1 MSNGPLS
8 VGFLTWC
15 GAEAFVG
22 WRSSSRLQ
30 PCTPLLHLPLML
42 MLLSILQ
49 PLPLQLL
56 ISLTVVLRSR
66 LAVRG
71 LRGGD
76 VHLHTHLRRLG
87 PHGLREGGGRWRC
100 LGGRV
105 GGLDLFLITS
115 LSVGL
120 LLFLELLLL
129 QAALLL
135 AELSAA
141 VLEPHLV
148 RGWISV
154 VIQ

>member
-1 MSNGPLS
+1 MAHLS
-8 VGFLTWC
+8 IGFLTWC
-15 GAEAFVG
+15 GAEAFAG

-30 PCTPLLHLPLML
+30 PCTHLLHLPLML
-42 MLLSILQ
+42 ILMSILQ

-56 ISLTVVLRSR
+56 ISLTVVLCSR

-87 PHGLREGGGRWRC
+87 PHGLREGGWRWRC

-105 GGLDLFLITS
+105 GGLDLFLVTS
-115 LSVGL
+115 LSVG
-120 LLFLELLLL
+120 LFLELLLL

-135 AELSAA
+135 AELGAA
-141 VLEPHLV
+141 VLEPHLE
-148 RGWISV
+148 RGRISV